1 MCSFLFVFGVIFL
14 LMFEVGVGF
23 SMGGNLLLK
32 YMGEWKEDSLLTST
46 VVLST
51 GFDIV
56 KGNFLFQLLI
66 TPLKIYSYLFF

>member
-1 MCSFLFVFGVIFL
+1 
-14 LMFEVGVGF
+14 MFEVGVGF

-56 KGNFLFQLLI
+56 KGIFYFG
-66 TPLKIYSYLFF
+66 Y